1 LELNGGCDMNDRL
14 GEDIGIFE
22 ADCTFAVTKLI
33 IQIPCFNEEAT
44 LPTALAD
51 LPGTLPG
58 VDTIE
63 RLVVNDGST
72 DGTLEIARTHGVE
85 HIVELPRNQGLA
97 KAFMAGLHASLR
109 AGADIVVNTDADNQY
124 DARDIE
130 KLVTPIVEGRADI
143 VVGAR
148 PIGDIGH
155 FSPLKKALQK
165 MGSWVVRT
173 TSGTRVDDAPSGFR
187 AFSREAALSLNVFN
201 NFTYTLETII
211 QAGQKN
217 MSVLSVPIR
226 VNADL
231 RPSRLVKSIRSYVW
245 RSLLIIMRMFMIY
258 RPLRFFLILG
268 TIPFSLGFLLGV
280 RWLAYFWL
288 FPEPGRTRLP
298 SLILAAILL
307 LSGFQLWIFGF
318 IADLVSVNRL
328 LLEKIQYR
336 IRRADLDPPKDL

>member
-1 LELNGGCDMNDRL
+1 M
-14 GEDIGIFE
+14 
-22 ADCTFAVTKLI
+22 TKLI

-44 LPTALAD
+44 LPATLAD
-51 LPGTLPG
+51 LPRHVPG
-58 VDTIE
+58 IDEVEWLI
-63 RLVVNDGST
+63 VNDGST
-72 DGTLEIARTHGVE
+72 DSTVEVARKNGVD
-85 HIVELPRNQGLA
+85 HVVELLRNQGLA
-97 KAFMAGLHASLR
+97 KGFMAGLHASLR

-130 KLVTPIVEGRADI
+130 KLVAPILEGHADI
-143 VVGAR
+143 VIGAR

-165 MGSWVVRT
+165 LGSWVVRA
-173 TSGTRVDDAPSGFR
+173 TSGTNVNDAPSGFR

-201 NFTYTLETII
+201 NYTYTLETII

-217 MSVLSVPIR
+217 LSVHSVPIR

-245 RSLLIIMRMFMIY
+245 RSLLIIMRMFLIY
-258 RPLRFFLILG
+258 RPLRFFLLLG
-268 TIPFSLGFLLGV
+268 TVPFSLGFLLGV

-288 FPEPGRTRLP
+288 FPEPGRTRIP
-298 SLILAAILL
+298 SLILAAILM

-336 IRRADLDPPKDL
+336 IRRADLDAKAIDPTEEL

>member
-1 LELNGGCDMNDRL
+1 M
-14 GEDIGIFE
+14 
-22 ADCTFAVTKLI
+22 TKLI

-44 LPTALAD
+44 LPATLAD
-51 LPGTLPG
+51 LPRHVPG
-58 VDTIE
+58 IDEVEWLI
-63 RLVVNDGST
+63 VNDGST
-72 DGTLEIARTHGVE
+72 DSTVEVARKNGVD
-85 HIVELPRNQGLA
+85 HVVELLRNQGLA
-97 KAFMAGLHASLR
+97 KGFMAGLHASLR

-130 KLVTPIVEGRADI
+130 KLVAPILEGHADI
-143 VVGAR
+143 VIGAR

-165 MGSWVVRT
+165 LGSWVVRA
-173 TSGTRVDDAPSGFR
+173 TSGTNVNDAPSGFR
-187 AFSREAALSLNVFN
+187 ALSREAALSLNVFN
-201 NFTYTLETII
+201 NYTYTLETII

-217 MSVLSVPIR
+217 LSVHSVPIR

-245 RSLLIIMRMFMIY
+245 RSLLIIMRMFLIY
-258 RPLRFFLILG
+258 RPLRFFLLLG
-268 TIPFSLGFLLGV
+268 TVPFSLGFLLGV

-288 FPEPGRTRLP
+288 FPEPGRTRIP
-298 SLILAAILL
+298 SLILAAILM

-336 IRRADLDPPKDL
+336 IRRADLDAKAIDPTEEL

>member
-1 LELNGGCDMNDRL
+1 M
-14 GEDIGIFE
+14 
-22 ADCTFAVTKLI
+22 TKLI

-44 LPTALAD
+44 LPATLAD
-51 LPGTLPG
+51 LPRHVPG
-58 VDTIE
+58 IDEVEWLI
-63 RLVVNDGST
+63 VNDGST
-72 DGTLEIARTHGVE
+72 DRTVEVARRHGVN
-85 HIVELPRNQGLA
+85 HVVELLRNQGLA
-97 KAFMAGLHASLR
+97 KGFMAGLHASLR

-130 KLVTPIVEGRADI
+130 KLVAPILEGHADI
-143 VVGAR
+143 VIGAR

-165 MGSWVVRT
+165 LGSWVVRA
-173 TSGTRVDDAPSGFR
+173 TSGTNVNDAPSGFR
-187 AFSREAALSLNVFN
+187 ALSREAALSLNVFN
-201 NFTYTLETII
+201 NYTYTLETII

-217 MSVLSVPIR
+217 LSVHSVPIR

-245 RSLLIIMRMFMIY
+245 RSLLIIMRMFLIY
-258 RPLRFFLILG
+258 RPLRFFLLLG
-268 TIPFSLGFLLGV
+268 TVPFSLGFLLGV

-288 FPEPGRTRLP
+288 FPEPGRTRIP
-298 SLILAAILL
+298 SLILAAILM

-336 IRRADLDPPKDL
+336 IRRADLDAKAIDPTEEL

>member
-1 LELNGGCDMNDRL
+1 MVLSE
-14 GEDIGIFE
+14 IF
-22 ADCTFAVTKLI
+22 ADCAIAVTKLI

-44 LPTALAD
+44 LPAALAD
-51 LPGTLPG
+51 LPGSLPG
-58 VDTIE
+58 IDRIE
-63 RLVVNDGST
+63 RLVIDDGST
-72 DGTLEIARTHGVE
+72 DGTLKVAREHGVE

-130 KLVTPIVEGRADI
+130 KLVAPIVEGRADI

-148 PIGDIGH
+148 PISDIGH

-165 MGSWVVRT
+165 LGSWVVRA

-187 AFSREAALSLNVFN
+187 AISREAALALNVFN

-231 RPSRLVKSIRSYVW
+231 RPSRLVKSIRSYVG

-280 RWLAYFWL
+280 RWLAYYWL

-336 IRRADLDPPKDL
+336 IRCADLDPPKEQ

>member
-1 LELNGGCDMNDRL
+1 M
-14 GEDIGIFE
+14 
-22 ADCTFAVTKLI
+22 TKLI

>member
-1 LELNGGCDMNDRL
+1 MELNGGCDMNDRL

>member
-1 LELNGGCDMNDRL
+1 M
-14 GEDIGIFE
+14 
-22 ADCTFAVTKLI
+22 TKLI

-44 LPTALAD
+44 LPAALAD
-51 LPGTLPG
+51 LPGSLPG
-58 VDTIE
+58 IDRIE
-63 RLVVNDGST
+63 RLIVDDGST
-72 DGTLEIARTHGVE
+72 DGTLEVARAHGVE

-97 KAFMAGLHASLR
+97 KAFMAGLHACLR

-130 KLVTPIVEGRADI
+130 KLVAPILEGRADI

-148 PIGDIGH
+148 PIGDIEH

-165 MGSWVVRT
+165 LGSWVVRA
-173 TSGTRVDDAPSGFR
+173 TSGTDVDDAPSGFR
-187 AFSREAALSLNVFN
+187 AISREAALALNVFN

-231 RPSRLVKSIRSYVW
+231 RPSRLVKSIRSYVG

-268 TIPFSLGFLLGV
+268 TIPFSLGFLLGL

-336 IRRADLDPPKDL
+336 IRCADLDPPKEQ

>member
-1 LELNGGCDMNDRL
+1 MVLSE
-14 GEDIGIFE
+14 IF
-22 ADCTFAVTKLI
+22 ADCAIAVTKLI

-44 LPTALAD
+44 LPAALAD
-51 LPGTLPG
+51 LPGSLPG
-58 VDTIE
+58 IDRIE
-63 RLVVNDGST
+63 RLVIDDGST
-72 DGTLEIARTHGVE
+72 DGTLKVAREHGVE

-130 KLVTPIVEGRADI
+130 KLVAPIVEGRADI

-148 PIGDIGH
+148 PISDIGH

-165 MGSWVVRT
+165 LGSWVVRA

-187 AFSREAALSLNVFN
+187 AISREAALALNVFN

-217 MSVLSVPIR
+217 MSVVSVPIR

-245 RSLLIIMRMFMIY
+245 RSLLIIMRIFMIY

-268 TIPFSLGFLLGV
+268 SIPFSLGFLLGV
-280 RWLAYFWL
+280 RWLYLVYVVAD
-288 FPEPGRTRLP
+288 PERTHIP
-298 SLILAAILL
+298 SLILSAVLLILGVL
-307 LSGFQLWIFGF
+307 TWGLGFV
-318 IADLVSVNRL
+318 ADLIAVNRM
-328 LLEKIQYR
+328 LLEE
-336 IRRADLDPPKDL
+336 IRVRLNRDSLEREN